1 MGCKGVYIAQT
12 RLHDGQVDQLIYV
25 SINPNEML
33 KYLPDLRTE
42 VKVKEMNL
50 WNHNSPCGG
59 WQCRQ
64 NRIVNGL

>member
-1 MGCKGVYIAQT
+1 MYTPVNPHFYYIKVGCKGVYIART
-12 RLHDGQVDQLIYV
+12 CLHDGQVDQLIYV

-50 WNHNSPCGG
+50 WNHN
-59 WQCRQ
+59 
-64 NRIVNGL
+64 